1 MRRNALGGSR
11 GQHSG
16 GALLQKQTVHMSKY
30 DALWKYIGECGEPRI
45 TLTFEKI
52 AEISGAP
59 LDHSFLKY
67 KKELSKYGAKVGKI
81 SVKAQTVV
89 FIKEKEA

>member
-1 MRRNALGGSR
+1 
-11 GQHSG
+11 
-16 GALLQKQTVHMSKY
+16 MSKY
-30 DALWKYIGECGEPRI
+30 DALWKYIGDCGEPRI

-59 LDHSFLKY
+59 LGHSFLKY

-89 FIKEKEA
+89 FIKEKEV

>member
-1 MRRNALGGSR
+1 
-11 GQHSG
+11 
-16 GALLQKQTVHMSKY
+16 MSKY

-67 KKELSKYGAKVGKI
+67 KKELSKYGAKV
-81 SVKAQTVV
+81 
-89 FIKEKEA
+89 